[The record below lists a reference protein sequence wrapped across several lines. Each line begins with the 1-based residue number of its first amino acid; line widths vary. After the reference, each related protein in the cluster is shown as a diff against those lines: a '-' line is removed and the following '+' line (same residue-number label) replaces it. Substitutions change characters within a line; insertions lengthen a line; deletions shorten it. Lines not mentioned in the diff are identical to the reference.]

1 MRQTSRIPCLAFI
14 GALLAALLAACG
26 SSGESEPALMD
37 VGRDVY
43 GSICSACHGEA
54 GQGGTGPALDSV
66 AETFP
71 SCDDQKRW
79 VTLGSVRW
87 RAEVGD
93 TYGAADKPVVGGMP
107 ENGERL
113 TDEEIAAV
121 VVFERV
127 RYGGQDLADV
137 VTDCGVEA
145 ASSALEGAEPE
156 PSLPRGTRPSLLTD
170 RLETSRTKSSRSQ
183 GSTPPHLDHFRSS

>member
-1 MRQTSRIPCLAFI
+1 MN
-14 GALLAALLAACG
+14 
-26 SSGESEPALMD
+26 

-66 AETFP
+66 VETFP
-71 SCDDQKRW
+71 SCDDQLQW
-79 VTLGSVRW
+79 VTLGSERW
-87 RAEVGD
+87 RDEIGD
-93 TYGAADKPVVGGMP
+93 AYGAAEKSVVGGMP

-127 RYGGQDLADV
+127 RYGGQDFAEV
-137 VTDCGVEA
+137 STDCGVEG
-145 ASSALEGAEPE
+145 AS
-156 PSLPRGTRPSLLTD
+156 
-170 RLETSRTKSSRSQ
+170 
-183 GSTPPHLDHFRSS
+183 